1 MLLTEEQKDALKEL
15 INIGFSR
22 TASSL
27 SELTGSRVILEVPD
41 VSIYP
46 IEQLIPELSTLV
58 KGEVAT
64 VQQIFSGSVSGN
76 ALLLLNY
83 EGTVML
89 TELLDPEQTKHQTK
103 LQESGAEI
111 LTEVGNI
118 LLNACLS
125 VFGNIL
131 KMRVSFSVPR
141 LQMEALSG
149 LLNSM
154 VIGKDELRYALLV
167 YTSFSLRD
175 NSVNGYLVIVLGVSS
190 LDSLITAVDQWVNN
204 PI

>member
-15 INIGFSR
+15 INIGFAR
-22 TASSL
+22 TATSL
-27 SELTGSRVILEVPD
+27 SELTGSRVILKVPD

-46 IEQLIPELSTLV
+46 IEQLIPELATLV
-58 KGEVAT
+58 TGEVAT

-83 EGTVML
+83 EGAVML
-89 TELLDPEQTKHQTK
+89 TELLDPEHPNHQGK
-103 LQESGAEI
+103 LLESGAEI

-125 VFGNIL
+125 VFGNLL
-131 KMRVSFSVPR
+131 KMQVSFSVPR
-141 LQMEALSG
+141 LHMEALSG
-149 LLNSM
+149 LLNSL
-154 VIGKDELRYALLV
+154 VIGKDELRYALVV

-190 LDSLITAVDQWVNN
+190 LDSLITAVDQWVSTA
-204 PI
+204 